1 MKKTLITAACIALAS
16 VASAQKGTGGSGAI
30 LEVGDGNAAS
40 GGIGATVVGSDYNP
54 TNGTTDLVVDIS
66 GTESWDGALDPSNTI
81 LNVGI
86 PGSAVTG
93 IGWDVTVATV
103 GASWLSEAVMSFQG
117 EINLTVGLGDDFA
130 GTASYD
136 SGGAVV
142 VFADIPLPDI
152 IIAGGSMPVE
162 FFESFDD
169 VADAVD
175 AVFTSGSITVRYEG
189 GAAVPTVSEWGLII
203 LTAMLLLGVVMMS
216 LKSRNQPVTA

>member
-16 VASAQKGTGGSGAI
+16 VASAQKGSGGATAV
-30 LEVGDGNAAS
+30 LEVGAGNPAT
-40 GGIGATVVGSDYNP
+40 GGIGATILGSNYNP
-54 TNGTTDLVVDIS
+54 TNGTTDLLVDIS
-66 GTESWDGALDPSNTI
+66 GTESWDPELDPDNTV

-86 PGSAVTG
+86 PGSEVTG
-93 IGWDVTVATV
+93 IGWDCTLSTV
-103 GASWLSEAVMSFQG
+103 GASWLSEATMSFQG
-117 EINLTVGLGDDFA
+117 EIYLTVGVGDDFA
-130 GTASYD
+130 GTSAYS
-136 SGGAVV
+136 SGGVV
-142 VFADIPLPDI
+142 VLADIPLPNI
-152 IIAGGSMPVE
+152 VVAGGTMPVE

-175 AVFTSGSITVRYEG
+175 AVFTSGSITVQYAG